1 MTDVATGGSHS
12 FKQATWEYAQ
22 NPGTAATKYDVIQ
35 NWKVG
40 CVKDFSHVFS
50 TYRDSTGSKTT
61 GKSNPNAA
69 NLNLQDIE
77 NWDTS
82 SCTTLQRAFFGAS
95 SMNAGLSKWAVS
107 KVTTLQGTFQGASKF
122 TGASLNS
129 WITTAVTTLEN
140 TFAQASSMNSD
151 LSSWKVEKVTT
162 LYNTFNEATK
172 FAGVGLNSWKTG
184 KVSTLY
190 RTFYSAVA
198 MNGDISTWI
207 VNQVTTM
214 ENTFDGASKF
224 VGTGLSWNTF
234 NLATLRYTFS
244 KATAF
249 NSDLSAWKTNKVTTM
264 ENTFS
269 GASKF
274 VGTGLSSWNTFNLA
288 TLRYTFS
295 KATAFNSDLSKWHVA
310 KVKTMENT
318 FSGASKFVGTGLNS
332 WNTGSLTRLDFT
344 FRNAVA
350 MNGDISTWNVRQVT
364 TLQST
369 FEGASKFEGK
379 GLASWFTQNTGVAV
393 PEVKTMSN
401 TFLGSLTS
409 CNKRRIADFWA
420 MNPVFAAT
428 SYPTDW
434 ATDTCTVRIRFAC
447 AAYART
453 LLCTVFP
460 SPLL

>member
-1 MTDVATGGSHS
+1 MQADWCNNNCKLNCSPSMTYVGHCECVRFLPMTDVATGGSHS

-69 NLNLQDIE
+69 NLDLKDIE

-249 NSDLSAWKTNKVTTM
+249 NSDLS
-264 ENTFS
+264 
-269 GASKF
+269 
-274 VGTGLSSWNTFNLA
+274 
-288 TLRYTFS
+288 
-295 KATAFNSDLSKWHVA
+295 KWHVA

-364 TLQST
+364 TLQSM